1 MLQLYIDAK
10 RVGSEEAQQ
19 LKADWTA
26 FSTESNSKN
35 EWRDRIYSG
44 WEVVD
49 FQTLLSMVE
58 TLEHDKPLKTGNA
71 LKRLLD
77 LS

>member
-26 FSTESNSKN
+26 FSTESNSEN
-35 EWRDRIYSG
+35 GWRDRMYSG
-44 WEVVD
+44 WEVDD
-49 FQTLLSMVE
+49 FKTMLSMVE
-58 TLEHDKPLKTGNA
+58 TLEHNKPLKTGNT
-71 LKRLLD
+71 LKRLLH